1 MPCAQ
6 VGARERAGL
15 HAAAAR
21 AGVFRIFRVCHA
33 RRWARASALAYMLLL
48 HALVFFSM
56 ARLSHRHAAA
66 VLPSGGELALL
77 CQRAATRMAPPPP
90 VT

>member
-1 MPCAQ
+1 MLSRAHVRMPEHSRSISMMHC
-6 VGARERAGL
+6 GR
-15 HAAAAR
+15 
-21 AGVFRIFRVCHA
+21 A

-66 VLPSGGELALL
+66 VLPTGAELALL

-90 VT
+90 VI